1 MNKSILHHL
10 PDSLEFEIKSELLKK
25 ISLSFLLK
33 TFEKVPFG
41 GSDMK
46 DQRLC
51 DFGKEKLRR
60 GNEPK
65 IDISGAKPT
74 KLYFHNCREELKAR
88 KKIFERKK

>member
-1 MNKSILHHL
+1 MIEKTV
-10 PDSLEFEIKSELLKK
+10 EK
-25 ISLSFLLK
+25 LS
-33 TFEKVPFG
+33 FG
-41 GSDMK
+41 GSENISEMK

-74 KLYFHNCREELKAR
+74 KLSLIFFKEELKAS
-88 KKIFERKK
+88 K